1 MQACERSFVLR
12 REYNYCYIESR
23 GIIDN
28 PLIMLLLLLETLA
41 FGPLSSNRKQ
51 VHPKPMYLLQWN
63 RSNIEHTQR
72 LSQTR

>member
-28 PLIMLLLLLETLA
+28 LSIMLLLLLETLA

-51 VHPKPMYLLQWN
+51 VYPKPMHLLQWN
-63 RSNIEHTQR
+63 RSNIEYTQR